1 MEQGLLVI
9 KHRAEIAKVK
19 PAEIIFTNVR
29 RAGLAFARFDRNLGF
44 RAVTCPLDRAQDT
57 SLRFI
62 RDQLQQL
69 SIFLVRLLKGEPPI
83 SRSARVTHGIS
94 TPTKHRELKHET
106 GNRSCQKVRPRMA
119 PRPRNRAG
127 YIGPPRLMNP
137 VLPRPPPLSIGA
149 SGETTRTFLT
159 PRARS
164 IAFSAPA
171 PAACRLKR

>member
-1 MEQGLLVI
+1 M
-9 KHRAEIAKVK
+9 
-19 PAEIIFTNVR
+19 IFR
-29 RAGLAFARFDRNLGF
+29 RGTGGVMLAISLSYLAFARFDRNLGF

-62 RDQLQQL
+62 RDQSQQL

-83 SRSARVTHGIS
+83 SHSARVTHGIS
-94 TPTKHRELKHET
+94 TPTQHREFKHET
-106 GNRSCQKVRPRMA
+106 GNRSCQKVWPRIA

-149 SGETTRTFLT
+149 SGRDNPDFFDSESPF
-159 PRARS
+159 
-164 IAFSAPA
+164 
-171 PAACRLKR
+171 